1 MWHVAVIFIS
11 IYVQS
16 EVCLRTAVL
25 ADTIHSCVYTRHSCV
40 YIDLQNDCLHM

>member
-11 IYVQS
+11 IYLQS

-25 ADTIHSCVYTRHSCV
+25 ADTIHSCVY
-40 YIDLQNDCLHM
+40 IDLQNDCLHM